1 MVKSNN
7 VYIRKKRKKRLIKR
21 CILLLILLLGI
32 GTFVAYKTEFFTVDK
47 IVYKGDSLI
56 TGEFVKTSAEEVK
69 GSNIIAFNKDE
80 LIKKLM
86 QNPYVDTVTIS
97 KKLPKTLE
105 VNVNEKKGIYYQ
117 KNGNSFDIISEDLHL
132 LERTNSLDGK
142 NLIEIKGL
150 NIKDKEVGMKIE
162 ENTRLEKVLN
172 LLYKAEEKIQKDN
185 KGVSITSLDVNDMA
199 NMKIYFGDIQVLL
212 GNDENL
218 TKKLSDAMNIY
229 IHAKPKEYIK
239 VGHEGSPDYK

>member
-7 VYIRKKRKKRLIKR
+7 IYIRKKRKKRLIKR

-32 GTFVAYKTEFFTVDK
+32 GTFVAYKTEFFIVDK

-56 TGEFVKTSAEEVK
+56 TGEFIKTNAEEVK
-69 GSNIIAFNKDE
+69 GSNIIVFNKDE

-86 QNPYVDTVTIS
+86 QNPYVATVTIS

-105 VNVNEKKGIYYQ
+105 INVDEKKGIYYQ

-150 NIKDKEVGMKIE
+150 NTKDKEVGMKIE

-172 LLYKAEEKIQKDN
+172 LLYKAEEKMQKDSN
-185 KGVSITSLDVNDMA
+185 
-199 NMKIYFGDIQVLL
+199 
-212 GNDENL
+212 
-218 TKKLSDAMNIY
+218 
-229 IHAKPKEYIK
+229 KEYWI
-239 VGHEGSPDYK
+239 EEANLECILRR

>member
-7 VYIRKKRKKRLIKR
+7 IYIRKKRKKRLIKK

-32 GTFVAYKTEFFTVDK
+32 GTFLAYKTEFFTVNK

-56 TGEFVKTSAEEVK
+56 TGEFVKTNAEEVK
-69 GSNIIAFNKDE
+69 GSNIITFNKDE

-86 QNPYVDTVTIS
+86 QNPYVNTVTIS

-172 LLYKAEEKIQKDN
+172 LLYKAEEKMQKDN

-199 NMKIYFGDIQVLL
+199 NMKI
-212 GNDENL
+212 
-218 TKKLSDAMNIY
+218 
-229 IHAKPKEYIK
+229 
-239 VGHEGSPDYK
+239 